1 MNTFDETRPETKK
14 NPTLKTTCLAL
25 CNKIITQVQKVK
37 HALLTE
43 YIARMDGQKRA
54 LWRALNEAEVLAW
67 QTGFPHLVFP
77 VLATEKMEAL
87 AERRE
92 NLGAIRGTG
101 AAWAFA
107 S

>member
-14 NPTLKTTCLAL
+14 NPTLKSACLAL

-37 HALLTE
+37 HALISE
-43 YIARMDGQKRA
+43 YAARTNGQRHA
-54 LWRALNEAEVLAW
+54 LSRALNEAEALAW

-77 VLATEKMEAL
+77 VLAKEKIEAL
-87 AERRE
+87 TQRRE
-92 NLGAIRGTG
+92 HLGAIQRNGSP
-101 AAWAFA
+101 WAFA